1 VLLVALTMFTI
12 LVLAGAVATYVAFP
26 RRGAATPAVP
36 WVGDALGR
44 AVEALPT
51 LHNAGARGT
60 AVEGR

>member
-1 VLLVALTMFTI
+1 VLWVALTMSII

-36 WVGDALGR
+36 WVGDALDR

-51 LHNAGARGT
+51 LHNAGARG
-60 AVEGR
+60 AHEGR